1 MRRPHAHP
9 RPLDGRGR
17 RRRAPRILTRSSTA
31 SLADSPEGSGTS
43 SKIGPIAASAAK
55 LLGSGVISA
64 VALTIITSNRW
75 HLLDPGVGVSLV
87 LFLQW
92 QAFGLT
98 IAKLGVDQ
106 VIFAAITENPKR
118 RILTSPHMRR
128 RAIPLALAFGV
139 LVALVFNPWYGIAC
153 FASMILDTESVLLL
167 ADLNARERY
176 TSVMTASLLNYPLF
190 FLFLFGLQVWRPV
203 TIGLALGLFV
213 LTSFARWAWLIFNR
227 SFPTALPTL
236 SIQGTGLTGIAPL
249 LNFLMFRVDQVLL
262 GTTVVSTLVATV
274 GSDFIRQLLFLG
286 RYQELLSGGIAILT
300 GMLLPRLHLRYPFV
314 ARDLVRTAATRRWSI
329 LGYVGAVAVSLAVYT
344 LVWRGAPLPAI
355 LLICAAVSALLIL
368 PANALTYSMIRQG
381 HLLGL
386 VRNLAVAVTIGLATV
401 VASYKLAA
409 PMIFVVAVPLQLV
422 VFVALVLTSNWLDR
436 RHPYE
441 HGQAVE

>member
-1 MRRPHAHP
+1 VRHEHDRADVSDRPIRPP
-9 RPLDGRGR
+9 RASKP
-17 RRRAPRILTRSSTA
+17 LTRPSTP
-31 SLADSPEGSGTS
+31 SLTTSPEASGNSSNIGSL
-43 SKIGPIAASAAK
+43 AASAAK

-75 HLLDPGVGVSLV
+75 HLLDSGVGVSLV

-98 IAKLGVDQ
+98 VTKLGVDQ
-106 VIFAAITENPKR
+106 VIFAAITENPQR
-118 RILTSPHMRR
+118 RVLTAAHMRN
-128 RAIPLALAFGV
+128 RALPLALVFS
-139 LVALVFNPWYGIAC
+139 LVVAVVFDPWYGVAC
-153 FASMILDTESVLLL
+153 FVSTLLDTQSILLL

-176 TSVMTASLLNYPLF
+176 TGVMTASLLNYPLF
-190 FLFLFGLQVWRPV
+190 FLFLFGVQAWHHV

-213 LTSFARWAWLIFNR
+213 MTSFTRWAWLTFHR
-227 SFPTALPTL
+227 SFPIALPTL

-262 GTTVVSTLVATV
+262 GTAVVSTLVATI

-314 ARDLVRTAATRRWSI
+314 VRDLVRTATSRRGSI
-329 LGYVGAVAVSLAVYT
+329 FAYVGAVALSLAVYS
-344 LVWRGAPLPAI
+344 LVWRGAPIPTI
-355 LLICAAVSALLIL
+355 LLTCAAVSALLIL

-381 HLLGL
+381 HLRGL
-386 VRNLAVAVTIGLATV
+386 VRNLVIVVTIGLGTI
-401 VASYKLAA
+401 VASYVFAA
-409 PMIFVVAVPLQLV
+409 PMIFVIAVPLQLA
-422 VFVALVLTSNWLDR
+422 VFVVLALTSNWLAR
-436 RHPYE
+436 QHPYE
-441 HGQAVE
+441 SR